1 MLTVTVNK
9 PFTTLTLLID
19 CVPPRWFPALA
30 ASQILNWKLQVPL
43 YAAPLRCNCPWYV
56 QELFAGTPNAAIA
69 KTRERTIEIAPRARL
84 IGGMDLSGATE
95 LCFIIFVLLPMKATT
110 RAKSDHPKRT
120 EGIGEGSARALA
132 CWLRRLAATNFV
144 PEEWG
149 RVAEGKESSRWR
161 GAIASTRG
169 ACAPQSPSLSSV
181 KLHPAAVSLICM
193 VAGSPSPQQISDL
206 LATSGYWQSA
216 QPDELAPLVYDEL
229 RQLAHRYMRGER
241 PDHTLQTTALVNEA
255 YLRLADQTN
264 PHWQDRTHFFAVAA
278 RMMRHIL
285 VDYARG
291 RQRAKRG
298 AGGVKVELSDAAVVT
313 ETQAEQV
320 VDLNDALERLAE
332 LDRRASQVVELKYFG
347 GMNYD
352 EIAEVLSV
360 SAITVRRDWE
370 FAKAWLHK
378 ELTTD

>member
-1 MLTVTVNK
+1 
-9 PFTTLTLLID
+9 
-19 CVPPRWFPALA
+19 
-30 ASQILNWKLQVPL
+30 
-43 YAAPLRCNCPWYV
+43 
-56 QELFAGTPNAAIA
+56 
-69 KTRERTIEIAPRARL
+69 
-84 IGGMDLSGATE
+84 
-95 LCFIIFVLLPMKATT
+95 MKATKP
-110 RAKSDHPKRT
+110 AKSDHP
-120 EGIGEGSARALA
+120 IFPGSARTSRAGFGALA
-132 CWLRRLAATNFV
+132 ETSLYSQMRQGRGTG
-144 PEEWG
+144 G
-149 RVAEGKESSRWR
+149 RVRS
-161 GAIASTRG
+161 AS
-169 ACAPQSPSLSSV
+169 SLSSV
-181 KLHPAAVSLICM
+181 KLRAAPVSFVFM
-193 VAGSPSPQQISDL
+193 VAGSLSPQQISDL
-206 LATSGYWQSA
+206 LATSGYWQNA

-255 YLRLADQTN
+255 YMRLADQTD
-264 PHWQDRTHFFAVAA
+264 PHWQDRTHFFAAAA

-298 AGGVKVELSDAAVVT
+298 AGAIKIELSDEAIVT

-347 GMNYD
+347 GMNYE

-378 ELTTD
+378 ELTKP

>member
-1 MLTVTVNK
+1 
-9 PFTTLTLLID
+9 
-19 CVPPRWFPALA
+19 
-30 ASQILNWKLQVPL
+30 
-43 YAAPLRCNCPWYV
+43 
-56 QELFAGTPNAAIA
+56 
-69 KTRERTIEIAPRARL
+69 
-84 IGGMDLSGATE
+84 
-95 LCFIIFVLLPMKATT
+95 
-110 RAKSDHPKRT
+110 
-120 EGIGEGSARALA
+120 
-132 CWLRRLAATNFV
+132 
-144 PEEWG
+144 
-149 RVAEGKESSRWR
+149 
-161 GAIASTRG
+161 
-169 ACAPQSPSLSSV
+169 
-181 KLHPAAVSLICM
+181 M

-229 RQLAHRYMRGER
+229 RQLAHRYMRSER

-298 AGGVKVELSDAAVVT
+298 AGGVKVELSDEAVVT

-360 SAITVRRDWE
+360 SAHVAGSRKPGAPRIGK
-370 FAKAWLHK
+370 FAMKSLAAIA
-378 ELTTD
+378 TRN